1 MGPGPPPQMGT
12 RLTQVCILRP
22 GRSCS
27 HWKLLGGISLVAS
40 VHAVWL
46 YEITQLLLSSLP
58 DPADLSLWA
67 EPFLAWN
74 PLRN

>member
-1 MGPGPPPQMGT
+1 MAGLAPTGSFWVAF
-12 RLTQVCILRP
+12 LW
-22 GRSCS
+22 S
-27 HWKLLGGISLVAS
+27 LLCMLF
-40 VHAVWL
+40 WL
-46 YEITQLLLSSLP
+46 YEMTQLLLSSLP